1 MYFMCTRVMNASWGE
16 KILVLVKF
24 SSSIYSAQMLTKQLQ
39 NSSKEYISAVI
50 LLTASLILVLNS

>member
-1 MYFMCTRVMNASWGE
+1 MYFMCTRVMNASWGK

-50 LLTASLILVLNS
+50 LLTTSLILVLNS